1 LTGVLESMVLM
12 RVLCLS
18 LCLLQA
24 VAVADIL
31 IFDESKHL
39 GTPGVPEWREF
50 AEKTP
55 LGMNLKHVFHAQAFI
70 GAGTLLI
77 WQDDVKSGGWQVRLN
92 GQGLGRLH
100 SYESKVVHR
109 LEVPPGTIKDG
120 SNTLEIL
127 GPKMIDDIVLHRAV
141 LLPGMAADVF
151 GQASLEISVKEDDQ
165 SVPCRITV
173 TDADGFLAPLYVA
186 ADRNLAIRPGVV
198 YTLNGK
204 VSAGLLPGR
213 YKIYA
218 TRGFEYSMAL
228 HEVEVKAGSK
238 GKVTLRIK
246 REVPMPGYVSCDT
259 HIHVRSFS
267 GHGDSTAEER
277 IPTIAGEHI
286 ELAVATDHNVH
297 ADYGPFQQK
306 AGADEF
312 FTMVIGNEVT
322 TKVGH
327 FNAFPI
333 NKGSPVVDHRSDNW
347 STLMSRM
354 RKTPG
359 VQVIQLNHPRNVH
372 SGFSPTAPEHFNS
385 ATGQNLR
392 GPEWDFDAVEVITS
406 AALQDDMMRTFRDWF
421 GLLNYGHRITGVAS
435 SDTHDVARYIIGQ
448 GRTYVPCNDSDPSRV
463 PVDQVCKSLRE
474 GRALFGMGL
483 LANLKVGGKFGVGD
497 LATRQ
502 GDKVTVEVEVLGPSW
517 VEADTVALYQNG
529 YKVRQTRLSGTL
541 GKAGQKALVKWVIPK
556 PRYDAW
562 LVAVAKGPAVKE
574 PCWEIPRPY
583 QHKGIDWNP
592 RVIGATNP
600 VWLDADGDAKF
611 TSVRYYAQS
620 LVREVGPSSKKLF
633 ERLAPQDSAVATQ
646 VAGILHNM
654 QPVFK
659 PQVLD
664 ALLKKAPLHV
674 QQGFKDFR
682 NALAEGP

>member
-1 LTGVLESMVLM
+1 LTGVFGQMGLM
-12 RVLCLS
+12 RFLFLS
-18 LCLLQA
+18 LCLLRA
-24 VAVADIL
+24 VVAADIL
-31 IFDESKHL
+31 IFDEPKHL

-50 AEKTP
+50 ASKTP
-55 LGMNLKHVFHAQAFI
+55 LGMNLKHVFQAQAFI

-77 WQDDVKSGGWQVRLN
+77 WQDDVKSGSWQVRLN
-92 GQGLGRLH
+92 GRGLGRLH
-100 SYESKVVHR
+100 TNESKVVHR
-109 LEVPPGTIKDG
+109 LEVPSGTIKEG

-127 GPKMIDDIVLHRAV
+127 GPKMIDDVILHRAV

-151 GQASLEISVKEDDQ
+151 SQASLEISVKEDDH

-173 TDADGFLAPLYVA
+173 TDKDGFLAPLYVA
-186 ADRNLAIRPGVV
+186 ADRSLAIRPGVV
-198 YTLNGK
+198 YTLKGK
-204 VSAGLLPGR
+204 VRAGLLPGR

-228 HEVEVKAGSK
+228 QEIEVKAGSK

-246 REVPMPGYVSCDT
+246 REVPMPGYASCDT

-297 ADYGPFQQK
+297 ADYRPFQQK

-312 FTMVIGNEVT
+312 FTTVIGNEVT

-333 NKGSPVVDHRSDNW
+333 KKGSPVVDHRSEDW
-347 STLMSRM
+347 LTLMSRM

-372 SGFSPTAPEHFNS
+372 SGFSPASADHFNF

-392 GPEWDFDAVEVITS
+392 GPEWDFDAFEVITS
-406 AALQDDMMRTFRDWF
+406 AALQDDLMRTFRDWF

-435 SDTHDVARYIIGQ
+435 SDTHDVTRYILGQ
-448 GRTYVPCNDSDPSRV
+448 GRTYVACDDADPSKI

-497 LATRQ
+497 LAIGQ
-502 GDKVTVEVEVLGPSW
+502 GDKLTVEAEVLGPSW
-517 VEADTVALYQNG
+517 TEADTVALYQNG
-529 YKVRQTRLSGTL
+529 YKIREARLSGTH
-541 GKAGQKALVKWVIPK
+541 GKAGLKAKVKWVIPK

-562 LVAVAKGPAVKE
+562 LVVVAKGPAVKE

-583 QHKGIDWNP
+583 QHKGIDWEP
-592 RVIGATNP
+592 SVIGATNP

-611 TSVRYYAQS
+611 TSVRHYAKALFKEFGS
-620 LVREVGPSSKKLF
+620 NPKKLF
-633 ERLAPQDSAVATQ
+633 EHLVAHDSAMAAQ
-646 VAGILHNM
+646 VAGILHNL
-654 QPVFK
+654 PPTFK

-664 ALLKKAPLHV
+664 ALLKKAPPHV
-674 QQGFKDFR
+674 RQGFKDFD
-682 NALAEGP
+682 NALPEGP